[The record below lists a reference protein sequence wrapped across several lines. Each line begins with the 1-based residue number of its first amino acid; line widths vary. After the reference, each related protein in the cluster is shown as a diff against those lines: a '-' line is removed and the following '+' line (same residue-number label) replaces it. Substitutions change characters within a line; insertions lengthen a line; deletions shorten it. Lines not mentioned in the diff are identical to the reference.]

1 MSAQD
6 LYDALSQQS
15 QIALGYLL
23 GIVDARKGSQ
33 SEDGCFTV
41 PWRSDADFVLVEA
54 YLDFWPQVADF
65 SMKAPDALVQMMQ
78 ERFLSGELEL
88 LVNYLIFSSNS
99 YKPSNIN
106 YFSELIFLS
115 MVSRVFDFSP
125 NNLGFS
131 IERRSISDGL
141 YL

>member
-1 MSAQD
+1 MKNNNRLIQFTASLIFCLSVWLSGSAFAQAENHENYAFMTAQD

-33 SEDGCFTV
+33 SEGGCFTV

-54 YLDFWPQVADF
+54 YLDYWPQVADF

-78 ERFLSGELEL
+78 EKFPCQA
-88 LVNYLIFSSNS
+88 N
-99 YKPSNIN
+99 
-106 YFSELIFLS
+106 
-115 MVSRVFDFSP
+115 
-125 NNLGFS
+125 
-131 IERRSISDGL
+131 
-141 YL
+141 